1 MGAAKLI
8 NGKIEIDSKVCNHCG
23 RCIGKCPFKIADDS
37 TDMFK
42 IYIGG
47 RWGKKVRMGTTLNEL
62 FTKEEALRVIEKAI
76 LFFKDNGLTGERF
89 AETIDRMGIEQVEKS
104 ITGEKC

>member
-1 MGAAKLI
+1 MSRLQKMWCSRGLPYGCGEKLI

-76 LFFKDNGLTGERF
+76 LFLKT
-89 AETIDRMGIEQVEKS
+89 TV
-104 ITGEKC
+104 